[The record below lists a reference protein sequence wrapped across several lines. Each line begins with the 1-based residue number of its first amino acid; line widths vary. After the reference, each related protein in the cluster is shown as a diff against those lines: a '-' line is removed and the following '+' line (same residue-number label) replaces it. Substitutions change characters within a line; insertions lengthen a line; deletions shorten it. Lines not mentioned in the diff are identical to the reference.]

1 MLAGLFFAGLMAA
14 VITPILM
21 DADMEEDED
30 VMEPEIDDVSRD
42 VGNIDAGMEAE
53 PVFHEFDDVSGE
65 HVLDGFRPGVDR
77 LSVTLDSWELDLTEV
92 TAGEHGPALHFGSF
106 NDSTIL
112 MFPGLATI
120 PSADIDLVIAE
131 PDAEPVTITLA
142 EASEAISGIGD
153 DVLQP
158 IDPET
163 PDAEL
168 GAGLE
173 LDPIVPTAPDTPDDT
188 AIEPVLGTPLQ
199 PILDDDPVSEPDA
212 EPVTVTLAEASE
224 ANPGIGDDVLQP
236 IDPETPDA
244 EPGAGLELD
253 PIVPTAPDTPDDT
266 AIEPVL
272 GTPLQPVLDDDP
284 VPEPTAAEG
293 AQTVFLASPDW
304 HEGTDASVFQD
315 FDPKEHILSIEV
327 DVVPGSKPPVIGV
340 APSANGADGV
350 IKVNGQTVA
359 VLPGAAGV
367 TENDVLVKIRGLNAA

>member
-14 VITPILM
+14 LITPMMI
-21 DADMEEDED
+21 DADTEEDED
-30 VMEPEIDDVSRD
+30 VMEPEIDDASRD

-53 PVFHEFDDVSGE
+53 PVFHEFDHESGE

-92 TAGEHGPALHFGSF
+92 TGGDHGPALHFGSF

-112 MFPGLATI
+112 MFPGLAAI

-168 GAGLE
+168 
-173 LDPIVPTAPDTPDDT
+173 
-188 AIEPVLGTPLQ
+188 
-199 PILDDDPVSEPDA
+199 
-212 EPVTVTLAEASE
+212 
-224 ANPGIGDDVLQP
+224 
-236 IDPETPDA
+236 
-244 EPGAGLELD
+244 GAGLELD